1 MKTSS
6 DIGSPRISII
16 IPAFNEE
23 TLIGLTLS
31 AIQEALKEEEESY
44 EIIVVDDGSVDN
56 TADVA
61 RKAGAQVITHER
73 NLGYGKSLLSGFKQA
88 RGDIIIF
95 FEANLSFNPQDI
107 KKLIKNVEEADL
119 TIGSRYIQSGK
130 KSQIPFYKALINK
143 IRALM
148 IYFSTGVKVTDPDS
162 GFRAIHK
169 KKLDHLHLEFKD
181 FSINYEMIAKAA
193 KMGFKISEVP
203 VLYREWWKD

>member
-169 KKLDHLHLEFKD
+169 KKLDHLHLESKD

-193 KMGFKISEVP
+193 KMGFKISEIP

>member
-23 TLIGLTLS
+23 TLIGVTLS

-88 RGDIIIF
+88 RGDIIVF

-119 TIGSRYIQSGK
+119 TIGSRYIQSAK
-130 KSQIPFYKALINK
+130 KSQIPFYKALISK

-148 IYFSTGVKVTDPDS
+148 IYFSTSVKVTDPDS

-169 KKLDHLHLEFKD
+169 KKLGRLHLESKD

>member
-23 TLIGLTLS
+23 TLIGVTLS

-88 RGDIIIF
+88 RGDIIVF

-119 TIGSRYIQSGK
+119 TIGSRYIQSAK
-130 KSQIPFYKALINK
+130 KSQIPFYKALISK

-148 IYFSTGVKVTDPDS
+148 IYFSTSVKVTDPDS

-169 KKLDHLHLEFKD
+169 EKLDRLHLESKD